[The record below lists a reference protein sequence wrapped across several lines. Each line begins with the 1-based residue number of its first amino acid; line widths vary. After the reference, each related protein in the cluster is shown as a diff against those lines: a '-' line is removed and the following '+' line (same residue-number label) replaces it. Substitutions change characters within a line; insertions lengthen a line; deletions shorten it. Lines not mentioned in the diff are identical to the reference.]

1 MCSHSEG
8 MVIGVAACI
17 VLPTLEVSFG
27 YIENASLLF
36 DDPCYGYPTAEHP
49 T

>member
-1 MCSHSEG
+1 

-17 VLPTLEVSFG
+17 VLPTLGVSFG

-36 DDPCYGYPTAEHP
+36 DNPCYGYPTAGHP

>member
-17 VLPTLEVSFG
+17 VLPTLGVSFG
-27 YIENASLLF
+27 YIENVSLLF
-36 DDPCYGYPTAEHP
+36 DDPCYGYSTVGHP